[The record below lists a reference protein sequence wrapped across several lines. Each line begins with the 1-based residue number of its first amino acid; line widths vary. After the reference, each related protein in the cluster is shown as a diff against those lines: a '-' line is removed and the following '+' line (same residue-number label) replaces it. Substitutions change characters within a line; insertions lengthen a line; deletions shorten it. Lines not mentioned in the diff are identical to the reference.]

1 LEGEFQKPEART
13 ERVLDN
19 SAGLCILER
28 YTRKVKWT
36 VISCNGEKS
45 FEARSP
51 GIINMI
57 LHDLKLD
64 G

>member
-1 LEGEFQKPEART
+1 
-13 ERVLDN
+13 VLDN